1 MNKFRKFLLMACF
14 LASLNNVFAENL
26 ISNKKVIKC
35 SYNESNVNTVIGF
48 ENAVLNYLTADGG
61 LNEINKYLSDTYIQH
76 YPLSADGVSGL
87 KSYLTDLKKNNVFK
101 NTKIE
106 TYRIFGCND
115 YITIENIFY
124 SPKNKL
130 GTAAINTFRVEGN
143 KIVEHW
149 EIVQS
154 LQEPPKNTNGVF

>member
-1 MNKFRKFLLMACF
+1 MNKFRKFVLLTC
-14 LASLNNVFAENL
+14 LSASLSNVFADNL

-48 ENAVLNYLTADGG
+48 ENAVLNYLTADGS
-61 LNEINKYLSDTYIQH
+61 LDEVNKYLSDTYIQH

-87 KSYLTDLKKNNVFK
+87 KSYLTDLKKNNAFK

-106 TYRIFGCND
+106 TYSIFGCND
-115 YITIENIFY
+115 YVTIENIFY
-124 SPKNKL
+124 SPKNKF
-130 GTAAINTFRVEGN
+130 GTAAINTFRVNKN

-149 EIVQS
+149 EVVQP
-154 LQEPPKNTNGVF
+154 LQEPSKNTNGVF